1 MHLDHDSDADDDSD
15 PHAAASSPASGLAE
29 SWFSKCIA
37 SLAVS
42 HSAADRAAVNQVK
55 LMFLDWATSR
65 TGGALAGSTLAAGKA
80 DAELLQRVSDLV
92 ISQYGRPSLRIY
104 EQCIAS
110 LRQRVSTSARTAE
123 TRLLSVL
130 EQAAVDYGKVD
141 AGMN

>member
-1 MHLDHDSDADDDSD
+1 M
-15 PHAAASSPASGLAE
+15 
-29 SWFSKCIA
+29 
-37 SLAVS
+37 VQ
-42 HSAADRAAVNQVK
+42 QV
-55 LMFLDWATSR
+55 MFLDWATSR
-65 TGGALAGSTLAAGKA
+65 TGGALAGSTFAAGKGE
-80 DAELLQRVSDLV
+80 AELLQRVSDLV

-110 LRQRVSTSARTAE
+110 LRQRVSASPSSARTAE